1 MKKGFI
7 DWLNITKPDI
17 LCLQETKAMKEQ
29 VDVALIEKQGY
40 HHYWF
45 SAKKGTAVLRYFQKK
60 SCKYILRKWNSHM
73 DLGKNNQIR
82 FRKIIYN
89 EPLSSIRNKHKSPTI
104 QI

>member
-45 SAKKGTAVLRYFQKK
+45 SAEKKDTAVLQYFQKK
-60 SCKYILRKWNSHM
+60 SCKYILWKW
-73 DLGKNNQIR
+73 
-82 FRKIIYN
+82 Y
-89 EPLSSIRNKHKSPTI
+89 
-104 QI
+104 